1 MIIHKLRKIQLVK
14 ALDGPYPYKDE
25 SYKDES
31 FEYRVSDDGIM
42 IKDWINGGKDENH
55 PYWIIYSGNTSIPY
69 EAYDI
74 ELSNQDPHSTNN
86 VDYVTQKLLQNMNI
100 FTNELN
106 LPFENTNNIGIP
118 YINKYSKGELDLIIR
133 DYILNTPGVDRI
145 EEFKSELK
153 GSDKRTYV
161 LDFKVISVRGEII
174 WLSTE
179 I

>member
-14 ALDGPYPYKDE
+14 ALDGPYAN
-25 SYKDES
+25 ES
-31 FEYRVSDDGIM
+31 FEYSDGK
-42 IKDWINGGKDENH
+42 IKDWINGGKDGN
-55 PYWIIYSGNTSIPY
+55 PYWITYSGNTSIPY
-69 EAYDI
+69 EVYDI
-74 ELSNQDPHSTNN
+74 ELPNQDSHSTDN

-100 FTNELN
+100 FANELN

-118 YINKYSKGELDLIIR
+118 YINKHSKDELDLIIR